1 MLIETK
7 NINEARKQ
15 IEKAFKEKK
24 KVIVKAQ
31 NPEFNRK
38 ILENKKVS
46 VLLSPELTGEIR
58 KEKLKERDSGLNE
71 VLCRIAAKNKIAIGI
86 DIKEILKTKEK
97 ERAILLSR
105 VMQNIKL
112 CKKTG
117 AEIKVFGNYDE
128 KNLFSLFSTLGA
140 SNSQIRKAIEA

>member
-31 NPEFNRK
+31 NPEFKRK
-38 ILENKKVS
+38 ILEDKKVS
-46 VLLSPELTGEIR
+46 VLLSPELAGEIR

-117 AEIKVFGNYDE
+117 AEIKVFGNHDK
-128 KNLFSLFSTLGA
+128 KNLFYLFSTLGA
-140 SNSQIRKAIEA
+140 SNSQIKKAIEA